1 MNKRSA
7 YTLIELIVVIALLG
21 IILVMTMPNSKLFNT
36 LNQALELKEFKRD
49 MLFARNKA
57 IIDSRRYVI
66 SFIYEENGYIIEKD
80 SQKLKVKT
88 KYFTKGLKLN
98 KRNDLKSITFN
109 ANGTI
114 TNSGTIYFYDRN
126 DQEYKM
132 TIPPVRGL
140 IEIEAIDQ

>member
-88 KYFTKGLKLN
+88 KYFTKEGVLY
-98 KRNDLKSITFN
+98 
-109 ANGTI
+109 G
-114 TNSGTIYFYDRN
+114 
-126 DQEYKM
+126 
-132 TIPPVRGL
+132 
-140 IEIEAIDQ
+140 